1 MNHEVYVL
9 NRRKTLLTRRILNAD
24 AKIIEA
30 DINDEVQ
37 VETVLQDL
45 SFDVVADF
53 VCYTQENALR
63 DIRLFGTKCKQFV
76 FVSSAG
82 GYVREG
88 YYTPIDENRAM
99 QSIA

>member
-53 VCYTQENALR
+53 ICYTQENALR
-63 DIRLFGTKCKQFV
+63 DIRLFGTKCK
-76 FVSSAG
+76 
-82 GYVREG
+82 
-88 YYTPIDENRAM
+88 
-99 QSIA
+99 